1 MKCEYCSKEHDGKY
15 GSGRFCCQECA
26 RGFSTK
32 AKRKEINKKVSKKLS
47 RKNKISKMI
56 SERNKKMFADGWK
69 PWEKVSNEQRLKSLE
84 RGRETQRKNW
94 EKRSA
99 FVITRHNDERIKVVL
114 DITNGDLEKYR
125 QSHPVCEICGK
136 GERIKTNPNSSK
148 TPKLAVDHIH
158 GTDKFRGLLCNR
170 CNYLLGWVE
179 EVGIDS
185 LSSYLNKLEGQSD
198 R

>member
-47 RKNKISKMI
+47 RKKKVSKMI
-56 SERNKKMFADGWK
+56 SERNKKMFAEGWK
-69 PWEKVSNEQRLKSLE
+69 PWNKVPNVQRLEYLE
-84 RGRETQRKNW
+84 KGRKTQRRNW

-99 FVITRHNDERIKVVL
+99 FVVSKHNGERIKVVL
-114 DITNGDLEKYR
+114 DITNGELEKYR
-125 QSHPVCEICGK
+125 QSHPVCELCGK
-136 GERIKTNPNSSK
+136 EETIRTNPNNPK
-148 TPKLAVDHIH
+148 VPKLAVDHEH
-158 GTDKFRGLLCNR
+158 ETNRFRGLLCNR

-179 EVGIDS
+179 SVGIENI
-185 LSSYLNKLEGQSD
+185 SSYLNKLEGQSD